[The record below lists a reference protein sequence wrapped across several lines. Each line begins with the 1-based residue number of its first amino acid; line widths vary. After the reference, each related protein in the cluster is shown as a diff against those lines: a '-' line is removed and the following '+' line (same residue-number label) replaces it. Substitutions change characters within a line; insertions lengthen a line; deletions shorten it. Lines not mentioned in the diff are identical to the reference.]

1 MGRPESKIPGDGPVA
16 DLARFLRTLRQQ
28 AGQTLRPMADRTTY
42 SVSTLSRAANG
53 LHVPSNDVLNEYVRL
68 CDGGRRDQAEA
79 HRLWVQARLH
89 KARPRRPQP
98 RTCTPVTA
106 VTSPADLIAAMH
118 DVRLDAGGPSLRDLE
133 GRAGKLRL
141 VLPRSTVSDA
151 LRGASRLPSWRLL
164 EAYVRACGVPENEL
178 WLWRTAWQRAS
189 GRVDA
194 GDLDMLGDLADF
206 VNGSAHQ
213 PHRQPPGSAARPA
226 RASVGA
232 EPSLLIRPLP
242 PEIARRLPSVR
253 IPAPRAADTRALP
266 DERTA
271 ATPPPAPP
279 PG

>member
-151 LRGASRLPSWRLL
+151 LRGQADC
-164 EAYVRACGVPENEL
+164 RAGGCWKPTSAPAACPRTSCGCGAPLGSVP
-178 WLWRTAWQRAS
+178 
-189 GRVDA
+189 
-194 GDLDMLGDLADF
+194 
-206 VNGSAHQ
+206 
-213 PHRQPPGSAARPA
+213 AAA
-226 RASVGA
+226 
-232 EPSLLIRPLP
+232 L
-242 PEIARRLPSVR
+242 
-253 IPAPRAADTRALP
+253 TRA
-266 DERTA
+266 TWTCS
-271 ATPPPAPP
+271 ATSPTS
-279 PG
+279 